1 MKTVTRQL
9 TNRVKDARKRLEN
22 YRAQYAAGTAV
33 PMPANVEEF
42 NTAVAALEKSI
53 TDMENEFKAKNES
66 YTSMDQQDASNTV
79 DELVRQIADIANKKY
94 LVEADADFFKTQ
106 TAQFLLEASDDNKDQ
121 ASRDLAAAAIAG
133 SREAEAAARK

>member
-1 MKTVTRQL
+1 
-9 TNRVKDARKRLEN
+9 
-22 YRAQYAAGTAV
+22 
-33 PMPANVEEF
+33 MPANVEEF